1 MNPFERRSSDELKE
15 LLGSVQSIAIIGCS
29 SNPNRTSYHIAEYL
43 MGAGFTIYPVNPNE
57 KEVLGRKCYPSLD
70 DLPEDAAIDL
80 IDIFRNKRYVYE
92 VVEEIISWSEKRGQ
106 KPVIWTQ
113 LDVSTDPAKELAEEK
128 GFKYVENRCVMVE
141 HR

>member
-15 LLGSVQSIAIIGCS
+15 LLNNVQSIAIIGCS
-29 SNPNRTSYHIAEYL
+29 SNPHRTSYHIAEYL
-43 MGAGFTIYPVNPNE
+43 MGVGFTIYPVNPNE
-57 KEVLGRKCYPSLD
+57 NEVLGRKCYSSLD
-70 DLPEDAAIDL
+70 DLPEDVTIDL

-92 VVEEIISWSEKRGQ
+92 VVEEIISWSEKREQ

-113 LDVSTDPAKELAEEK
+113 LDVSTDPTKELAEQN
-128 GFKYVENRCVMVE
+128 GFKYVENRCIMVE